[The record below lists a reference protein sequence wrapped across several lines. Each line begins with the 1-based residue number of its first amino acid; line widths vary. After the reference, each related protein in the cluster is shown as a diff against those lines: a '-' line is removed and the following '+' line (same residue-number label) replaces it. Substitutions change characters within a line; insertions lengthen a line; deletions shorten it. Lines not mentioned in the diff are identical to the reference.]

1 MLYRILAD
9 LLVIV
14 HLAFILF
21 VVCGGLLVLWR
32 KWMVFIHLPTVAW
45 GAMIEFL
52 NWACPLTVWEQRLQK
67 AGGEAGYSGNFIDH
81 YLLPIIYPAG
91 LNEPM
96 QFILGI
102 IVISINVLIYSFVF
116 YRLRRRRQPA

>member
-32 KWMVFIHLPTVAW
+32 KWMVLIHLPTVAW

-52 NWACPLTVWEQRLQK
+52 NWACPLTVWEQHLQK

-91 LNEPM
+91 LNETM
-96 QFILGI
+96 QFMLGI
-102 IVISINVLIYSFVF
+102 IVISINVLIYGFVF